1 MKLKVKTGNEV
12 TVSYV
17 NSNLHK
23 VYCTI
28 ESLTFNPKCV
38 KISYSEKGNES
49 QAVFSNPDPY
59 EEVFLTDSGTEID
72 LDTLITMFTNDVITQ
87 IKF

>member
-1 MKLKVKTGNEV
+1 MKLRVKTGNEV

-38 KISYSEKGNES
+38 KISYSEKGNVS

-72 LDTLITMFTNDVITQ
+72 LDTLIATFTNDVIIST
-87 IKF
+87 KY

>member
-12 TVSYV
+12 IISYV

-23 VYCTI
+23 VYCTV

-38 KISYSEKGNES
+38 KISYSEKDNES
-49 QAVFSNPDPY
+49 QAVFSNPDLY

-72 LDTLITMFTNDVITQ
+72 LDTLITMFTNDVIIST
-87 IKF
+87 KY